1 MNAPAYP
8 ITVFWS
14 AEDSAWV
21 ADVPDLPYCSAT
33 GDTPHEAVA
42 EVETAIGTWFEA
54 AQSSGRSTPVP
65 SARFAHARG
74 STRAAV

>member
-42 EVETAIGTWFEA
+42 EVETAIEAWLEA
-54 AQSSGRSTPVP
+54 AQSSGRPIPAP
-65 SARFAHARG
+65 SVRLAQA
-74 STRAAV
+74 

>member
-1 MNAPAYP
+1 MNAPSYP

-42 EVETAIGTWFEA
+42 EVEMAIGAWLEA
-54 AQSSGRSTPVP
+54 AQSSGRSIPFP
-65 SARFAHARG
+65 
-74 STRAAV
+74 STRLAQA

>member
-1 MNAPAYP
+1 VNEHAYP

-14 AEDSAWV
+14 AEDGAWV

-42 EVETAIGTWFEA
+42 DVETAISAWLEA
-54 AQSSGRSTPVP
+54 AQSSGRPIPAP
-65 SARFAHARG
+65 SAKLAQA
-74 STRAAV
+74 

>member
-14 AEDSAWV
+14 AEDGARV
-21 ADVPDLPYCSAT
+21 AGVPGLPYCSAT

-54 AQSSGRSTPVP
+54 AQSSGRPTPVP
-65 SARFAHARG
+65 SARLAHA
-74 STRAAV
+74 

>member
-8 ITVFWS
+8 ISVFWS

-33 GDTPHEAVA
+33 GETPHEAVA
-42 EVETAIGTWFEA
+42 EVETAIGAWLEA
-54 AQSSGRSTPVP
+54 AQSSGRPIPVP
-65 SARFAHARG
+65 S
-74 STRAAV
+74 TRLAQA